1 MKVIISLLAIFVFI
15 LNAGTKEQIT
25 KAEVKKQM
33 EREKLY
39 AKEQK
44 FYQGK
49 DYNLKEWEVNQK
61 SLNHIK
67 NIEPEYEFD
76 LDDAYTD

>member
-1 MKVIISLLAIFVFI
+1 MRVLFVLLFIVFCVQ
-15 LNAGTKEQIT
+15 ADTREDIT
-25 KAEVKKQM
+25 KQEIKKQM
-33 EREKLY
+33 QREELY

-49 DYNLKEWEVNQK
+49 DYNLQEWEVNQK
-61 SLNHIK
+61 SLKHIK